1 MNINTINIVVDDRER
16 NCGVIEALR
25 EFKEVMV
32 DVKRIPVGDYVVD
45 KKLVIERKSL
55 RDFVLS
61 IMQGRLFRQAM
72 ALKKS
77 GMHPVLI
84 LEGTTKNIASFGL
97 KRASIQGAIITVS
110 VIMGVPLLRSRD
122 SEETAKL
129 IVMTSKQVNRS
140 DSKGIT
146 RGGERPKDRKGMQLF
161 VLQSLPRIGPV
172 KAAQLIEK
180 FGSIE
185 AVMAANSEELASIYG
200 IGDKIASDI
209 RNILR
214 EDSADYF

>member
-1 MNINTINIVVDDRER
+1 MSNESINIVADDRER

-25 EFKEVMV
+25 EFKEVV
-32 DVKRIPVGDYVVD
+32 LDVKRIPVGDYVVD
-45 KKLVIERKSL
+45 RKIVIERKSL

-72 ALKKS
+72 DLKKS

-97 KRASIQGAIITVS
+97 KRESIQGAIIAVS
-110 VIMGVPLLRSRD
+110 VIMGVPLLRSKD
-122 SEETAKL
+122 NIETAKL
-129 IVMTSKQVNRS
+129 IVMTAKQVNRS
-140 DSKGIT
+140 DSRGIP
-146 RGGERPKDRKGMQLF
+146 RGGNRPKDRKGMQLF
-161 VLQSLPRIGPV
+161 ILQSLPHIGPV
-172 KAAQLIEK
+172 KAAQLIDR

-185 AVMAANSEELASIYG
+185 AVMEANSEELASIYG
-200 IGDKIASDI
+200 IGEKSASDI

-214 EDSADYF
+214 EDYGDYL

>member
-1 MNINTINIVVDDRER
+1 MNQNNINITVDDRER

-25 EFKEVMV
+25 DFEEVIL
-32 DVKRIPVGDYVVD
+32 DVRRIPVGDYVVD
-45 KKLVIERKSL
+45 KKIVIERKSL

-77 GMHPVLI
+77 GMHPILI

-97 KRASIQGAIITVS
+97 KRESIQGAIITVS
-110 VIMGVPLLRSRD
+110 VIMGIPLLRSKD
-122 SEETAKL
+122 SGETAKL
-129 IVMTSKQVNRS
+129 IIMTSKQVNRS
-140 DSKGIT
+140 DSRGIS
-146 RGGERPKDRKGMQLF
+146 RGGCRPKDRRGMQLF
-161 VLQSLPRIGPV
+161 ILQSLPHVGPV
-172 KAAQLIEK
+172 KAAQLIER

-185 AVMAANSEELASIYG
+185 AVMEANSEELASIYG
-200 IGDKIASDI
+200 IGEKSASDI

-214 EDSADYF
+214 EDYDDYL

>member
-1 MNINTINIVVDDRER
+1 MNQNTISIVADDRER
-16 NCGVIEALR
+16 NSGVIEALR
-25 EFKEVMV
+25 KFEEVV
-32 DVKRIPVGDYVVD
+32 LDVKRIPVGDYVVD
-45 KKLVIERKSL
+45 KKIVIERKSL

-61 IMQGRLFRQAM
+61 IMQGRLFRQAI

-97 KRASIQGAIITVS
+97 KRESIQGAIITVS
-110 VIMGVPLLRSRD
+110 VIMGVPLLRSKD
-122 SEETAKL
+122 NLETAKL
-129 IVMTSKQVNRS
+129 IVMTARQVNRS
-140 DSKGIT
+140 DSRGIQ
-146 RGGERPKDRKGMQLF
+146 RGGNRPKDRKGMQLF
-161 VLQSLPRIGPV
+161 ILQSLPRIGSV
-172 KAAQLIEK
+172 KAAQLIER

-200 IGDKIASDI
+200 IGDKTASDI

-214 EDSADYF
+214 EDYADYF

>member
-1 MNINTINIVVDDRER
+1 MNNDAINIVADDRER

-25 EFKEVMV
+25 DFKEVAL
-32 DVKRIPVGDYVVD
+32 DVRRIPVGDYVVD
-45 KKLVIERKSL
+45 RKIIIERKSL

-61 IMQGRLFRQAM
+61 IMQGRLFRQAI

-97 KRASIQGAIITVS
+97 KRESIQGAIITVS
-110 VIMGVPLLRSRD
+110 VIMGVPLLRSKD
-122 SEETAKL
+122 NLETAKL
-129 IVMTSKQVNRS
+129 IVMTAKQVNRS
-140 DSKGIT
+140 DSRGIQ
-146 RGGERPKDRKGMQLF
+146 RGGNRPKDRKGMQLF
-161 VLQSLPRIGPV
+161 ILQSLPRIGSV
-172 KAAQLIEK
+172 KAAQLIER

-200 IGDKIASDI
+200 IGDKTASDI

-214 EDSADYF
+214 EESGLYI